1 LDDDKNKKTDKVP
14 AASKLN
20 SINSPE
26 NATNKKEFNS
36 ESEKLKKVI
45 GPTIPDFLAS
55 TMKLLQSSENNEV
68 FEQAANN
75 FNKPETNLDN
85 LLNDITYNK
94 ERTNIYKKQN
104 KSKTEIN
111 SNKIE
116 PINKESYDRILK
128 EERLHQKQ
136 YQSQMEDYESKYR
149 STSLLEMHQEKLAKE
164 KGKNSNKELMLRR
177 FDREKVMNVGTV
189 DSKRA
194 LGIMQD
200 KQGLKGRFEQ
210 KEKYIGY

>member
-1 LDDDKNKKTDKVP
+1 MDDDKHKQTDKVP
-14 AASKLN
+14 AARSEGLADSSNNSNLN
-20 SINSPE
+20 SVG
-26 NATNKKEFNS
+26 
-36 ESEKLKKVI
+36 EKPKRVM
-45 GPTIPDFLAS
+45 GPAIPDFLAS
-55 TMKLLQSSENNEV
+55 TMKLLQSSDNNESN
-68 FEQAANN
+68 EDAQERIEN
-75 FNKPETNLDN
+75 NKPETNLDN

-94 ERTNIYKKQN
+94 ERTNIYKRQN
-104 KSKTEIN
+104 KNKTEIN

-116 PINKESYDRILK
+116 PINKASYDRILR
-128 EERLHQKQ
+128 EERLQQKL
-136 YQSQMEDYESKYR
+136 YQSQMEDFESKYR

-164 KGKNSNKELMLRR
+164 KGKNTNKDLMLRR
-177 FDREKVMNVGTV
+177 FDREKVLNVGTV